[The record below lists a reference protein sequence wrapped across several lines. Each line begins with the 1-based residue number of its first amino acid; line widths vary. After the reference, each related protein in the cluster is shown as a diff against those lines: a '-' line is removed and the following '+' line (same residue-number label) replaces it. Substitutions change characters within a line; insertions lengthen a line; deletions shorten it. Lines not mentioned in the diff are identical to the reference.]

1 MDIKEALVQIKR
13 VPSVLEAFKTVDEL
27 LTLADSSRESIDD
40 LTQEKADLENSI
52 SQRKI
57 DFEEFKKQCVDQTI
71 QLSEHLEKAKA
82 DSKEKLKN
90 MIESVNKSYDEA
102 VGISNAKI
110 SELNEKAT
118 ALKVEIKN
126 LNREIAEK
134 QELMNDLN
142 KSIDAI
148 RSRLR

>member
-27 LTLADSSRESIDD
+27 LTLADSTRESINE

-52 SQRKI
+52 SQRKT

-71 QLSEHLEKAKA
+71 QLSEHLEKAKV

-118 ALKVEIKN
+118 ALKVEVKN

-134 QELMNDLN
+134 QEFLDGLN

-148 RSRLR
+148 KSRLR